1 MPPCAHTSPLTG
13 TRLPERSSHH
23 ARLHRHNAP
32 NLGTAVRST
41 SPFLRRIVL
50 CVGLTALNIF
60 VVAKFAEVLY
70 QATLRHPFE
79 QVGVTLLFAALVSSL
94 ARTWFLA
101 LSSGAR

>member
-1 MPPCAHTSPLTG
+1 MPASTVTTRPTS
-13 TRLPERSSHH
+13 
-23 ARLHRHNAP
+23 AK
-32 NLGTAVRST
+32 AVRST

-79 QVGVTLLFAALVSSL
+79 QVGVTLLFVALVSSL

-101 LSSGAR
+101 LSSGRR